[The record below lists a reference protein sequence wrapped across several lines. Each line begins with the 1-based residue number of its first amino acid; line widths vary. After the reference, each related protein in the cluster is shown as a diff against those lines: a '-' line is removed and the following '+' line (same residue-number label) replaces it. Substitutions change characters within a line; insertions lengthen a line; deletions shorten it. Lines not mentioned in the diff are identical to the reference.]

1 MSDAGMSTQL
11 SAHELTDTPS
21 DRLSTSVP
29 VDAARLSELLAQEFE
44 LLKIRNIAGF
54 EALQEER
61 ITLLERLAWVAEWAT
76 AQSPVPQLWQDL
88 QPGLQQCKQDHLRNI
103 QLLQRQL
110 QGVKGAL
117 QALQGE
123 SSATVDLYDRMGKV
137 TPCPVA
143 GPFLDA

>member
-1 MSDAGMSTQL
+1 MNDLGMSTQL
-11 SAHELTDTPS
+11 PAQELMDTP
-21 DRLSTSVP
+21 LSRVSTTAPLDV
-29 VDAARLSELLAQEFE
+29 ARLSELLAQEFE
-44 LLKIRNIAGF
+44 LLKSRNIDGF

-110 QGVKGAL
+110 LAVKGAL

-123 SSATVDLYDRMGKV
+123 TSATVDLYDRMGKV
-137 TPCPVA
+137 IPGPVS
-143 GPFLDA
+143 GPFLDV

>member
-1 MSDAGMSTQL
+1 MSEPGMSNKL
-11 SAHELTDTPS
+11 PANGLIDAPLTHV
-21 DRLSTSVP
+21 STSAS
-29 VDAARLSELLAQEFE
+29 VDVARLSELLAQEFE
-44 LLKIRNIAGF
+44 LLKVRNISGF

-61 ITLLERLAWVAEWAT
+61 VALLERLVLVAEWAT
-76 AQSPVPQLWQDL
+76 AQTPVPQLWQDL

-110 QGVKGAL
+110 QAVKGAL

-123 SSATVDLYDRMGKV
+123 SSATVDLYDRLGKV
-137 TPCPVA
+137 APGHIA

>member
-1 MSDAGMSTQL
+1 MNDLGMSTHLPAQ
-11 SAHELTDTPS
+11 ELMDTPLARDIAS
-21 DRLSTSVP
+21 APLDV
-29 VDAARLSELLAQEFE
+29 ARLSELLAQEFE
-44 LLKIRNIAGF
+44 LLKSRNIDGF

-61 ITLLERLAWVAEWAT
+61 IALLERLALVAEWAT

-88 QPGLQQCKQDHLRNI
+88 QPDLQQCKQDHLRNI

-110 QGVKGAL
+110 LAVKGAL

-123 SSATVDLYDRMGKV
+123 TSATVDLYDRMGKV
-137 TPCPVA
+137 IPGPVS